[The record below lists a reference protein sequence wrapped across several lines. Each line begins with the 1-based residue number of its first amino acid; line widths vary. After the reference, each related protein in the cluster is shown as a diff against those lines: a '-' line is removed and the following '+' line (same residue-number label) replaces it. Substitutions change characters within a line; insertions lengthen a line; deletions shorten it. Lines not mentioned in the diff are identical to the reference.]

1 MMEKGRD
8 KVKNLLHSKSEKTV
22 IKNGAPLVNGMRE
35 GVLEIRRINGKL
47 YVCVRD
53 NGLLY
58 SKQLDKGIV

>member
-1 MMEKGRD
+1 MARD
-8 KVKNLLHSKSEKTV
+8 IAKNLGHSKSERTV
-22 IKNGAPLVNGMRE
+22 VKSGPPIVGGMRE

>member
-1 MMEKGRD
+1 MGRD
-8 KVKNLLHSKSEKTV
+8 VTNNLRHSKSERTV
-22 IKNGAPLVNGMRE
+22 VKAGPPIVSGMRE